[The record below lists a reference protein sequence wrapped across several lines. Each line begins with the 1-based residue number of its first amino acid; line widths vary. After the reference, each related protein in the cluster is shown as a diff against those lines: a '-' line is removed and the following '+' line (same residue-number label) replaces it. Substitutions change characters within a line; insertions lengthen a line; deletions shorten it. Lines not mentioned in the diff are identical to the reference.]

1 MASIADRVTRL
12 VREAVEQQGVS
23 LWDVRFVKEGASHY
37 LRIYI
42 DRPDG
47 VSIDD
52 CTNVSHAV
60 DPLLDEAD
68 IIDCSYY
75 LEVCS
80 PGLSRELTRDE
91 HFTAM
96 LSRNVRLRLYSPL
109 DGKKEIEGTLR
120 VFENGKVT
128 VETENGEITV
138 SRSDIAKAS
147 LAE

>member
-1 MASIADRVTRL
+1 MASIADRVTL
-12 VREAVEQQGVS
+12 LIREAVEQQGVS
-23 LWDVRFVKEGASHY
+23 LWDVRFVKGGASHY

-42 DRPDG
+42 DRPEG

-80 PGLSRELTRDE
+80 PGLSRELIRDE

-96 LSRNVRLRLYSPL
+96 LSRAVKLRLYSPI
-109 DGKKEIEGTLR
+109 DGKKEIEGILKA
-120 VFENGKVT
+120 FENGKVT
-128 VETENGEITV
+128 VDTGENDITV
-138 SRSDIAKAS
+138 QRSDIAKAS